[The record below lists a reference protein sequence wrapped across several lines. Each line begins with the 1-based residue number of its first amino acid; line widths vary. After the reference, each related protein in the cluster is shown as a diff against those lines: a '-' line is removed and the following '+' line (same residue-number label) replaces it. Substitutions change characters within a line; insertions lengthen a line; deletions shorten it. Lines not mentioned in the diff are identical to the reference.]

1 MATYNQYQSNVGSS
15 YYNYFLSQVPE
26 DKDYIIFSTQNEY
39 MCVYGDFSGGKFNDS
54 TVLSIAR
61 TQSNGNVNVSHETS
75 TTVNTTH
82 DYYVY
87 SNIGKGTFLV
97 SPRSTDN
104 SYQVQHFTLFA
115 VIIILFIILGF
126 SVIKKRWI

>member
-15 YYNYFLSQVPE
+15 YYNYFLSQVPSGM
-26 DKDYIIFSTQNEY
+26 DYIIFSTQTEY
-39 MCVYGDFSGGKFNDS
+39 MCVYGDFENGKFTDS

-75 TTVNTTH
+75 TTVNTTY

-87 SNIGKGTFLV
+87 SNIGKGTYLV
-97 SPRSTDN
+97 SPKDTN
-104 SYQVQHFTLFA
+104 NTYQIQHFTFFSIL
-115 VIIILFIILGF
+115 IILFIILGF